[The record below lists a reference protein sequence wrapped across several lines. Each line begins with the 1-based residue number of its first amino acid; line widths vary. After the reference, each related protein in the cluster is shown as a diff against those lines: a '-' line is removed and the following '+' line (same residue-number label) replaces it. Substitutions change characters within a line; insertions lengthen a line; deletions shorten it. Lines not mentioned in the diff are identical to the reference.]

1 MSMGP
6 NSFNGIGVL
15 IGGAAACVAAVP
27 VLAGLGLSWA
37 VNKARPRS
45 FRPFLV
51 LAGSNL
57 ALLVVAAFVM
67 DGFNLIGPRVPGW
80 VDYLGF
86 LWFFLFA
93 VLTVLLLRGFSRK
106 APPK

>member
-27 VLAGLGLSWA
+27 VLAGFGISWA
-37 VNKARPRS
+37 VNKTRPRS
-45 FRPFLV
+45 FRPFLL
-51 LAGSNL
+51 LAGANL
-57 ALLVVAAFVM
+57 ALLVAVLVVM
-67 DGFNLIGPRVPGW
+67 DQFNLIGPRIPAW

-86 LWFFLFA
+86 LWFLLFA
-93 VLTVLLLRGFSRK
+93 ALTVLVLYASSRK
-106 APPK
+106 AATP

>member
-15 IGGAAACVAAVP
+15 IGGAAASVAAVP

-51 LAGSNL
+51 LAGGNL
-57 ALLVVAAFVM
+57 ALLVAVLVVM
-67 DGFNLIGPRVPGW
+67 DQFNLIGPRIPAW

-86 LWFFLFA
+86 LWFLLFA
-93 VLTVLLLRGFSRK
+93 ALTVFVLYASSRK
-106 APPK
+106 AATP

>member
-15 IGGAAACVAAVP
+15 IGGAAASVAAVP

-51 LAGSNL
+51 LAGGNL
-57 ALLVVAAFVM
+57 ALLVAAVAVM
-67 DGFNLIGPRVPGW
+67 DQFNLIGPRIPAW
-80 VDYLGF
+80 VDYLG
-86 LWFFLFA
+86 LVWFILFA
-93 VLTVLLLRGFSRK
+93 ALSVLLLLAYSRK
-106 APPK
+106 AATP